1 VTPSIAPRRVAPRR
15 IALHRLPS
23 RDRKGVGALALAFL
37 VPFIAVL
44 ASCGKSDKASANTAG
59 SLPGVSVGV
68 TKVARKSLGRTLT
81 VSSELVPFQQI
92 DVYAKESG
100 FVKTLNVDYGTRV
113 KAGQVLAVLEI
124 PELQLQL
131 TEDDASIKNAQNQV
145 TLAEHELNRVQA
157 NREVLHLQYDRLNGV
172 AKSRPGLVAQQEVD
186 DAQGKDLA
194 AQAQVEA
201 SKSNQQSAQSQ
212 LQLAEAKRARDQ
224 ALFDYSKIT
233 APFAGVVTQRYA
245 NLGALLQAGTSSST
259 QAMPLVRLSQEDIF
273 RLVIPVPESYV
284 RYIHVGDLVQ
294 VNVPSINRTLP
305 GKVARF
311 SHDVTEDTRTM
322 HTEVDVSNASGV
334 LVEGLY
340 AEATITL
347 ETKNNVLYV
356 PLQAIDHNGDQTTVL
371 EVTSGNKI
379 EKRTVVLGIQTSSDA
394 EVAAGLEEGQ
404 LVVVSDRSSLKEGED
419 VQPKMIELVTYQNQE
434 EKK

>member
-1 VTPSIAPRRVAPRR
+1 VTPRIPARRFQN
-15 IALHRLPS
+15 
-23 RDRKGVGALALAFL
+23 RDRQEVGAFLLAFL
-37 VPFIAVL
+37 ALCCAIL
-44 ASCGKSDKASANTAG
+44 ASCSKGDKASANTAG
-59 SLPGVSVGV
+59 ALQGVSVGV
-68 TKVARKSLGRTLT
+68 TKVDRKSLGRTLT

-100 FVKTLNVDYGTRV
+100 FVKTLNVDYGTHV

-131 TEDDASIKNAQNQV
+131 TEDDASIKNAQSQV

-157 NREVLHLQYDRLNGV
+157 NRDVLRLQYDRLNGV
-172 AKSRPGLVAQQEVD
+172 AKSKPGLVAQQEVD

-201 SKSNQQSAQSQ
+201 SKSNHQSAQSQ

-233 APFAGVVTQRYA
+233 APFSGVVTERYA
-245 NLGALLQAGTSSST
+245 NLGALMQAGTSSST

-284 RYIHVGDLVQ
+284 RYIHVGDRVQ

-322 HTEVDVSNASGV
+322 HTEVDVPNTNGV

-356 PLQAIDHNGDQTTVL
+356 PVQAIDHNGDRTSVL
-371 EVTSGNKI
+371 VVSSAGKLET
-379 EKRTVVLGIQTSSDA
+379 RPVVLGIQTASDA
-394 EVAAGLEEGQ
+394 EIISGLEEGQ
-404 LVVVSDRSSLKEGED
+404 LVVVSDRSSLKEGEE
-419 VQPKMIELVTYQNQE
+419 VQPKMIKLFTYQNQE